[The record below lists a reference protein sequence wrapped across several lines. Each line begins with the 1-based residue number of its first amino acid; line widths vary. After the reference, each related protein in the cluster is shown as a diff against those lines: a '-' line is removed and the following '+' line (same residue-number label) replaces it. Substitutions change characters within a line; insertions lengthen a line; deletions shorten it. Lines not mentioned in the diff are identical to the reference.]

1 MRQELNC
8 EGQACPFPVIN
19 TKKAIQAA
27 QEKGV
32 AELLVIVDN
41 DIAKENLKTFA
52 NFHDLPVE
60 ITEEG
65 DNFHVLFTLGE
76 GGGLKEAEDAVAEGT
91 ELASG
96 RPTVVIS
103 SEHMGQGDDELGS
116 ILIKAFLFSLTQ
128 ADPLPE
134 RILFYNSGVK
144 LVCKGSPVLED
155 LKTLNKA
162 GVEIWP
168 CGTCIN
174 YYKLED
180 EVELGTITNM
190 YGIVEALHSAPKL
203 IKI

>member
-27 QEKGV
+27 EDKGI

-52 NFHDLPVE
+52 NFHDLPID

-65 DNFHVLFTLGE
+65 ENFHVLFTLKE
-76 GGGLKEAEDAVAEGT
+76 GGALKESDDAVAEGT

-103 SEHMGQGDDELGS
+103 SEHMGQGDDELGA
-116 ILIKAFLFSLTQ
+116 ILIKAFFFSLTQ

-144 LVCKGSPVLED
+144 LCCKGSPVMED
-155 LKTLNKA
+155 LKTLTKA

-168 CGTCIN
+168 CGTCID
-174 YYKLED
+174 YYELED
-180 EVELGTITNM
+180 ELEIGTLTNM
-190 YGIVEALHSAPKL
+190 YGIVEALHGAPKL

>member
-8 EGQACPFPVIN
+8 AGQACPFPVIN
-19 TKKAIQAA
+19 TKKAIEAA
-27 QEKGV
+27 EEKGIS
-32 AELLVIVDN
+32 ELDVLVDN

-52 NFHDLPVE
+52 NFHDIPVE
-60 ITEEG
+60 VKEDNG
-65 DNFHVLFTLGE
+65 NFHVLFTLKE
-76 GGGLKEAEDAVAEGT
+76 GAALKETEDAVAEGT
-91 ELASG
+91 ELATG

-116 ILIKAFLFSLTQ
+116 ILIKAFIFSLTQ
-128 ADPLPE
+128 AEPLPE
-134 RILFYNSGVK
+134 RIIFYNSGVK
-144 LVCKGSPVLED
+144 LCCKGSPVLED

-174 YYKLED
+174 YFKLED